1 MAWNRSIP
9 QQVKPKKKISRFL
22 PYISIL
28 GVVILVISF
37 FIMSASE
44 DVVLE
49 EKEAS
54 SAQKTPKKKPVK
66 PDIPKESLESDSTVV
81 ETNTVEEATPTVK
94 KAKHSGRFVDVSKA
108 IFIPRKDPPRRF
120 INDAEEDVASLLEV
134 IPGEMIVGEINYHKK
149 NRFVNSLKQ
158 ALENPTRIDENDSA
172 YSVELKNSVRDVIND
187 LAQRM
192 RKGEDVAATMK
203 QARSELQDLGIF
215 RMELQNELKNIR
227 KTTDVS
233 TTEYEEFVAAA
244 NKMLIEKGAEPLKIP
259 KIVYHQ
265 LKLREERK
273 EK

>member
-28 GVVILVISF
+28 GVVILVVSF

-49 EKEAS
+49 EDETS
-54 SAQKTPKKKPVK
+54 STQKTPKKKPVK
-66 PDIPKESLESDSTVV
+66 QDIPKESLESDSTVV

>member
-1 MAWNRSIP
+1 MAWNRSIEK
-9 QQVKPKKKISRFL
+9 QVKPKKKISRFV
-22 PYISIL
+22 PYILLL
-28 GVVILVISF
+28 GAIILVVSF
-37 FIMSASE
+37 FVMSVSQ
-44 DVVLE
+44 DVTLE
-49 EKEAS
+49 ENETTSTKKVTE
-54 SAQKTPKKKPVK
+54 KKPPK
-66 PDIPKESLESDSTVV
+66 RDTPKESLESDSDVI
-81 ETNTVEEATPTVK
+81 ETNVVEEASPVK

-158 ALENPTRIDENDSA
+158 ALNNPTRIDENDSA

-192 RKGEDVAATMK
+192 KKGEDVAETMR
-203 QARSELQDLGIF
+203 QARSDLQDLGIF

-233 TTEYEEFVAAA
+233 TAEYEEFVAAA

>member
-1 MAWNRSIP
+1 
-9 QQVKPKKKISRFL
+9 
-22 PYISIL
+22 
-28 GVVILVISF
+28 
-37 FIMSASE
+37 
-44 DVVLE
+44 
-49 EKEAS
+49 
-54 SAQKTPKKKPVK
+54 
-66 PDIPKESLESDSTVV
+66 
-81 ETNTVEEATPTVK
+81 
-94 KAKHSGRFVDVSKA
+94 
-108 IFIPRKDPPRRF
+108 
-120 INDAEEDVASLLEV
+120 
-134 IPGEMIVGEINYHKK
+134 MIDYFYQNQYHPLNYHKK

-192 RKGEDVAATMK
+192 KKGEDVAATMK
-203 QARSELQDLGIF
+203 QARSDLQELGIF

-227 KTTDVS
+227 KTTDVT